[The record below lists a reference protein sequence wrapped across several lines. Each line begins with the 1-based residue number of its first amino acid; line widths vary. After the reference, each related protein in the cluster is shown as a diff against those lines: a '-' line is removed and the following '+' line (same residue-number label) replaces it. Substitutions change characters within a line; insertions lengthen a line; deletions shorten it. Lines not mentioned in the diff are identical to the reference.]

1 MSDSRS
7 TGPFYDPLMTD
18 DFRWLDATAQAD
30 LVRSGAASAREL
42 VDAAIAR
49 IERDNTAV
57 NAVVTPLF
65 DKARRAATAV
75 DDAAAEGPARAAP
88 FAGVPFLLKDAVC
101 HSAGDP
107 FHQGMQ
113 VLKDAGY
120 VAPDDTWL
128 AARFRAAGLVTVGK
142 SNTPEYAT
150 SATTEPLAYGATHNP
165 WNLAHSPGG
174 SSGGSGAAVA
184 AGFVPVAHAN
194 DMGGSIR
201 IPAAFCG
208 LVGLKPSRGRT
219 TLGPHW
225 GQFWGTLTH
234 EHVVSRSVRD
244 TAAMLDAVSGPGIGD
259 PYTAPPPLRPFLDEV
274 GAPVAPLRVG
284 LRLTRPTSGVASH
297 PEVVAAAERTA
308 QLLES
313 LGHTVVPDPLPELD
327 GPEAGAGLSTILAAW
342 LAHDIDLWSA
352 RIGRPIEPGDLEPMN
367 GMMLERGRALGAK
380 DLVAAWHAM
389 ERYGRRAAA
398 WNERFDLLLTPT
410 SPVPPPPLGVI
421 SPIPD
426 TAHPEYDPGAPAA
439 FTVPFDVTGEP
450 AISLPL
456 GRSSSGLPLGSQLVA
471 PYGREDLLLRVAA
484 QLETAA
490 PWAHLHPVF

>member
-1 MSDSRS
+1 MTR
-7 TGPFYDPLMTD
+7 TD
-18 DFRWLDATAQAD
+18 DFRWLDATAQAE
-30 LVRSGAASAREL
+30 LVRSGEVSALEL

-49 IERDNTAV
+49 IERDNPAI
-57 NAVVTPLF
+57 NAVITPLY
-65 DKARRAATAV
+65 DKARAAATRVEAT
-75 DDAAAEGPARAAP
+75 AP

-128 AARFRAAGLVTVGK
+128 AARFRASGLITVGK

-150 SATTEPLAYGATHNP
+150 SATTEPLAYGPTRNP
-165 WNLAHSPGG
+165 WNLDHSPGG

-219 TLGPHW
+219 TLGPHR

-234 EHVVSRSVRD
+234 ELVVSRSVRD
-244 TAAMLDAVSGPGIGD
+244 TARMLDAVAGPGIGD
-259 PYTAPPPLRPFLDEV
+259 PYTAPPPRRPYADEI
-274 GAPVAPLRVG
+274 GAPAGTLRIG
-284 LRLTRPTSGVASH
+284 LRHHRFGTGAPSH
-297 PEVVAAAERTA
+297 PDVVTAVEATAA
-308 QLLES
+308 LLEA
-313 LGHTVVPDPLPELD
+313 LGHHVSLDPLPELD
-327 GPEAGAGLSTILAAW
+327 GAEASSAMGVMAAVW

-352 RIGRPIEPGDLEPMN
+352 RIGRQIEPGDLEPMN
-367 GMMLERGRALGAK
+367 AMMLERGRSLGAREV
-380 DLVAAWHAM
+380 VAAIHGM
-389 ERYGRRAAA
+389 DTFSRRAAA
-398 WNERFDLLLTPT
+398 WTERFDLLLTPT
-410 SPVPPPPLGVI
+410 SPVLPPPIGVNG
-421 SPIPD
+421 PIPD
-426 TAHPEYDPGAPAA
+426 PTHPEFDPGGPAA
-439 FTVPFDVTGEP
+439 FTLAFDVTGEP

-456 GRSSSGLPLGSQLVA
+456 GWSATGLPIGSHLVA
-471 PYGREDLLLRVAA
+471 PYGREDVLVRVAA
-484 QLETAA
+484 QLEAAA
-490 PWAHLHPVF
+490 PWFDRHPSW